1 MKVIQ
6 INCTYNKG
14 STGKIVYL
22 LHDYL
27 LKQGDDSLVLYGVG
41 ENNID
46 ILLDGSWDYAIL
58 FFCPMYQN
66 NYF

>member
-27 LKQGDDSLVLYGVG
+27 LRQGDDSLVLYGVG
-41 ENNID
+41 ENNTDSNI
-46 ILLDGSWDYAIL
+46 IKVVSEPVRNTIII
-58 FFCPMYQN
+58 F
-66 NYF
+66 